1 MKDTVRSLL
10 ARGGYL
16 KEIGD
21 ENLFPVK
28 SRAVATIYRRLD
40 SGICRSCRAR
50 IFRECHITLPNG
62 EPVKP
67 A

>member
-1 MKDTVRSLL
+1 LL

-50 IFRECHITLPNG
+50 IFHECHITLPNG